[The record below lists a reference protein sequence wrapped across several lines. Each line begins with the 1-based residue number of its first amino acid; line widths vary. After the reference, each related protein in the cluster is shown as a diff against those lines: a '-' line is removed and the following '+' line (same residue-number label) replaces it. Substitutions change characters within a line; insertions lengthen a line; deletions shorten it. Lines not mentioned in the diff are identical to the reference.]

1 MNFNMDK
8 IKVLQVG
15 CGKMSKYTMRYVYE
29 HGAVVVGAV
38 DINKKI
44 IGLDI
49 SQVIGCE
56 NKNIIIRDLADLDNV
71 INYYNEFSK
80 GFKKRNQNVC

>member
-1 MNFNMDK
+1 MDK